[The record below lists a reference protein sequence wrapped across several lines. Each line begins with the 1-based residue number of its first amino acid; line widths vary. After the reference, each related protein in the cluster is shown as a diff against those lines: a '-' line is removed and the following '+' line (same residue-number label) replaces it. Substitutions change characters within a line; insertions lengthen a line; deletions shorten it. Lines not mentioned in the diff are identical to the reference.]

1 VVMTTALVS
10 EPGTWIQF
18 GPHVVWSDS
27 TVTVSMAPVSEARS
41 SIDTGSGVRAMYARL
56 ASAYR
61 ARPAVPDHG
70 GGVSGDKYPL

>member
-1 VVMTTALVS
+1 MVMTTAVVS

-18 GPHVVWSDS
+18 GPRLEWSES
-27 TVTVSMAPVSEARS
+27 FVTVSMTSASEARS
-41 SIDTGSGVRAMYARL
+41 SSDTGSGVRAMYARL

-61 ARPAVPDHG
+61 AEPTVPDHG